1 MQKRA
6 ATIANSVDEERAERY
21 ERTIAIGGPSAVF
34 AAGLVAGCLIV
45 TLLLAADGAVIE
57 YFRCFHGRLFSRYNL
72 SSSSS
77 LLSTITAT
85 CIVGT
90 NESCVKFSLSKLVLQ
105 VRKSKH

>member
-1 MQKRA
+1 LSVQPRPREGVQKRA

-21 ERTIAIGGPSAVF
+21 EQTTAIGGPSAVF
-34 AAGLVAGCLIV
+34 AAGLVAGCSIV
-45 TLLLAADGAVIE
+45 SLLFAADGAVIE

-85 CIVGT
+85 RIMGT
-90 NESCVKFSLSKLVLQ
+90 NDVMC
-105 VRKSKH
+105 